1 MHHIVIAFATIDA
14 TKTAAAV
21 PAASVQAA
29 AEAATAA
36 AAAGRGYYTHSGPRL

>member
-1 MHHIVIAFATIDA
+1 MLHIVIVFASIDA

-29 AEAATAA
+29 AEAAAYL
-36 AAAGRGYYTHSGPRL
+36 AGARL

>member
-1 MHHIVIAFATIDA
+1 MLHIVIAFASIDA

-29 AEAATAA
+29 AQAAT
-36 AAAGRGYYTHSGPRL
+36 AAAGRGYYILSWPRL